1 MRVLFDQD
9 PLTGV
14 SQFFS
19 YDEDKDRVTIET
31 RQDVSGFLDA
41 LRAKRNDPDKWKE
54 GVKESWAHF
63 CSIPAVV
70 EMELKAKGI
79 DIYDPTCTKRLI
91 AEINQNYPY
100 LKATDKNG

>member
-1 MRVLFDQD
+1 MPVLFDQD

-19 YDEDKDRVTIET
+19 YDEANDRVTIET
-31 RQDVSGFLDA
+31 RQDVSGMLDQLA
-41 LRAKRNDPDKWKE
+41 RKRNDPDNWRK

-63 CSIPAVV
+63 CTIPAVV

-79 DIYDPTCTKRLI
+79 DIFDPTATKKI
-91 AEINQNYPY
+91 MAEINQNYPY